1 MSKRVYV
8 VAGELSGDA
17 HGAGLLESL
26 VGMVPGVEIRGVG
39 GPKMAAVA
47 GTGLKDWVEDAA
59 VMGVW
64 EVLKRY
70 GWFKERF
77 YEMLADLKA
86 FQPDVLL
93 LIDYPG
99 FNLRFAEAVRR
110 ECPATR
116 IVYYISPQVWAWNK
130 KRVPKMV
137 RLLDEMLC
145 LFPFEQP
152 IFENAGLKTTF
163 VGHPL
168 VDELEVERLRGV
180 RRDDQLVGLF
190 PGSREREVARLFPMM
205 IASAKR
211 LAEKDGTL
219 KFEVPAASERLATQI
234 RELLAA
240 ARAEKLVTVD
250 VGRSH
255 SLMQRACCAVIAS
268 GTATLEAAY
277 YGLPYCLVYRMA
289 PLTYVTA
296 KMVVKIKLIGLV
308 NILAGEEVVK
318 ELIQEDA
325 EPGAVSRILREFLES
340 PEKRDALRVKLAEI
354 SALLGGPGAHERAAR
369 AVAAWLD
376 APQQAG

>member
-219 KFEVPAASERLATQI
+219 KFEVPAASEGLATQI